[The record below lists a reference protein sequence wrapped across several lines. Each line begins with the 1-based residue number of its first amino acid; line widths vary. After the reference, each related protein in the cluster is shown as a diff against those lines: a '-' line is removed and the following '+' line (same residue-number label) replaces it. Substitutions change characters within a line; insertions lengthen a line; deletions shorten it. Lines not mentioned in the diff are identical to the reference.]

1 MYPEYAQYVA
11 DEDIPRSRGPG
22 MHTSPLETEMYYRNA
37 LTTTGYGTPLV
48 QPTGSS
54 TAELRGRIRRLICRT
69 RKNPHHFRYLPS
81 SYAEI

>member
-1 MYPEYAQYVA
+1 MNAARFRPL

-22 MHTSPLETEMYYRNA
+22 LNTTPLETEMYYRNPQ
-37 LTTTGYGTPLV
+37 TTMGYGTPLV